1 MAPNRVVLNVE
12 AGGYRAKR
20 SIEAEGSTWRAQSA
34 RHINAGSQL
43 WAFLRLFWTV
53 KNIRFKKEL
62 WFLVSAL
69 AIRIIT
75 R

>member
-12 AGGYRAKR
+12 AGGYR

-34 RHINAGSQL
+34 RHINAGIQL

-53 KNIRFKKEL
+53 KNISFEKEL

>member
-12 AGGYRAKR
+12 AGEYRAER
-20 SIEAEGSTWRAQSA
+20 SIESKGSTWRAQSA

-53 KNIRFKKEL
+53 KNISFKKEL

>member
-12 AGGYRAKR
+12 AGGYR
-20 SIEAEGSTWRAQSA
+20 SIEAEGSTWRAPWQSA
-34 RHINAGSQL
+34 RHINAGIQL

-53 KNIRFKKEL
+53 KNISFKKEL

>member
-12 AGGYRAKR
+12 AGGYR
-20 SIEAEGSTWRAQSA
+20 SIEAEGSTWRVQSA
-34 RHINAGSQL
+34 RHINAGIQL

-53 KNIRFKKEL
+53 KNISFKKEL